1 MQDIQKMNKIIGFI
15 FRQHNIGNWW
25 GAFAQS
31 IGQVS
36 IFLTLFNTLLL
47 IPTAYVTWFAPW
59 TQNMGL
65 QIPITLFILVIF
77 LCGVVVLLAAYKILT
92 PSSFSFWNDQFW
104 RHDNLL
110 RQKLNDIETRQKEIK
125 GILEKLEK
133 QSHSS

>member
-1 MQDIQKMNKIIGFI
+1 MNKIGNFI

-36 IFLTLFNTLLL
+36 IFITLLNTLLL
-47 IPTAYVTWFAPW
+47 IPTAYLTWFAPW
-59 TQNMGL
+59 TQDMGL
-65 QIPITLFILVIF
+65 QIPIMLFILVIF
-77 LCGVVVLLAAYKILT
+77 LCGIFVLLAAYKILT

-104 RHDNLL
+104 RHENHLRHKLDN
-110 RQKLNDIETRQKEIK
+110 IETRQKEIK
-125 GILEKLEK
+125 GILKKLEK